1 MTDQSNSAPP
11 TSAHQLTGASRS
23 LSQMLRN
30 KRSLWTVVLILTCAG
45 LSAFATSIYLSPDLM
60 GVAALSVGAIGLW
73 ATGLVPE
80 YWTALAFFLVAVIFG
95 VAAPETIF
103 SGFHSSTFWLLFS
116 GLVLGAA
123 IKHTTLD
130 KRAAG
135 ILALLPLRSY
145 GGLLTGIVVFS
156 VALAFVMPSSIGRI
170 MILLPVISAL
180 AERVGFGAASNGRT
194 GMLAVATFGTF
205 APAFTILPA
214 NAPNMILVGMSETI
228 YGINISY
235 FDYLLLHFPVLGVVK
250 SAVLVG
256 LAMVMFPDRIP
267 THSIKAAPS
276 AAPFSR
282 QERILSL
289 VLALCLLLWLT
300 DQIHMV
306 SPAWVGMAAALI
318 CLLPGADLTRKG
330 CINTDLS
337 YGALLFVAGI
347 MGLGAVIS
355 SAGLGE
361 AVVGAITGTVAFA
374 VEWPVW
380 NTSILIGLSTL
391 VAMITNLPG
400 VPAVMTPLAGELSDA
415 TGLPLETVL
424 MTQVV
429 AFSNV
434 FLPFQAPPL
443 IAAIQAGNLPA
454 GAVIRLCLSL
464 FLISLLLLAPLDLL
478 WWHLLGMF

>member
-1 MTDQSNSAPP
+1 MTSSP
-11 TSAHQLTGASRS
+11 
-23 LSQMLRN
+23 
-30 KRSLWTVVLILTCAG
+30 CAK
-45 LSAFATSIYLSPDLM
+45 
-60 GVAALSVGAIGLW
+60 AAGAI
-73 ATGLVPE
+73 
-80 YWTALAFFLVAVIFG
+80 
-95 VAAPETIF
+95 
-103 SGFHSSTFWLLFS
+103 
-116 GLVLGAA
+116 
-123 IKHTTLD
+123 
-130 KRAAG
+130 
-135 ILALLPLRSY
+135 
-145 GGLLTGIVVFS
+145 
-156 VALAFVMPSSIGRI
+156 
-170 MILLPVISAL
+170 
-180 AERVGFGAASNGRT
+180 
-194 GMLAVATFGTF
+194 VAT
-205 APAFTILPA
+205 
-214 NAPNMILVGMSETI
+214 
-228 YGINISY
+228 
-235 FDYLLLHFPVLGVVK
+235 
-250 SAVLVG
+250 
-256 LAMVMFPDRIP
+256 
-267 THSIKAAPS
+267 
-276 AAPFSR
+276 
-282 QERILSL
+282 
-289 VLALCLLLWLT
+289 
-300 DQIHMV
+300 
-306 SPAWVGMAAALI
+306 AAALT
-318 CLLPGADLTRKG
+318 LMALPALAIDKPSGEPATRAVSSIDWAAATSAFHEASADDRTLTAAFLATEPDG
-330 CINTDLS
+330 FDDM
-337 YGALLFVAGI
+337 AMAV

>member
-1 MTDQSNSAPP
+1 MTDQSHPAAPKSTPPMPP
-11 TSAHQLTGASRS
+11 TSHTLPQLLRTG
-23 LSQMLRN
+23 
-30 KRSLWTVVLILTCAG
+30 RSLWTLLLIFACAG
-45 LSAFATSIYLSPDLM
+45 LAALATWVHLAPDLAI
-60 GVAALSVGAIGLW
+60 VAALAVSAIGLW

-80 YWTALAFFLVAVIFG
+80 YWTALAFFLVAVVLG

-123 IKHTTLD
+123 IKHTALD
-130 KRAAG
+130 KRAASV
-135 ILALLPLRSY
+135 LALLPLRSY
-145 GGLLTGIVVFS
+145 GGLLSGIVVFS

-170 MILLPVISAL
+170 MILLPIISAL
-180 AERVGFGAASNGRT
+180 AERVGFGPASNGRT

-214 NAPNMILVGMSETI
+214 NAPNMILVGMAETI
-228 YGINISY
+228 YGLNISY

-256 LAMVMFPDRIP
+256 LALIMFPDRIP
-267 THSIKAAPS
+267 PHSVAPTTTS
-276 AAPFSR
+276 EPFSR
-282 QERILSL
+282 QERALSL

-318 CLLPGADLTRKG
+318 CLLPGANLTRKG

-361 AVVGAITGTVAFA
+361 AVVGAVTGTVAFA
-374 VEWPVW
+374 ADWPVW

-400 VPAVMTPLAGELSDA
+400 VPAVMTPLAGELSEA

-443 IAAIQAGNLPA
+443 VAAIQAGNLPA
-454 GAVIRLCLSL
+454 KAIIRLCLSL
-464 FLISLLLLAPLDLL
+464 FFISLLLLAPLDLL
-478 WWHLLGMF
+478 WWHLLGML

>member
-1 MTDQSNSAPP
+1 MTDQSHSASSSKP
-11 TSAHQLTGASRS
+11 QL
-23 LSQMLRN
+23 LRKGRVWFQALWN
-30 KRSLWTVVLILTCAG
+30 LRSLWTLFLIFGCAA
-45 LSAFATSIYLSPDLM
+45 LVALATSIYLSPDLAI
-60 GVAALSVGAIGLW
+60 VAALSVTSIGLW

-80 YWTALAFFLVAVIFG
+80 YWTALAFFLVAIVLG

-145 GGLLTGIVVFS
+145 GGLLSGIVAFS

-214 NAPNMILVGMSETI
+214 NAPNMILVGMAETI
-228 YGINISY
+228 YGVQISY
-235 FDYLLLHFPVLGVVK
+235 FDYLLLHFPVLGVLK
-250 SAVLVG
+250 SVVLVG

-267 THSIKAAPS
+267 TRIVQPPQATG
-276 AAPFSR
+276 PFSR
-282 QERILSL
+282 QEQLLSL
-289 VLALCLLLWLT
+289 VLGLCLLLWLT
-300 DQIHMV
+300 DQVHMV

-361 AVVGAITGTVAFA
+361 AVVNAITGTVAFGT
-374 VEWPVW
+374 EWPIW

-400 VPAVMTPLAGELSDA
+400 VPAVMTPLAGELSEA
-415 TGLPLETVL
+415 TSLPLETVL

-443 IAAIQAGNLPA
+443 VAAIQAGNLPA
-454 GAVIRLCLSL
+454 RAVIRLCLSL

>member
-1 MTDQSNSAPP
+1 MTDQSSPTPVTPP
-11 TSAHQLTGASRS
+11 ALIQL
-23 LSQMLRN
+23 LRN
-30 KRSLWTVVLILTCAG
+30 TRSLWTLLLVLACA
-45 LSAFATSIYLSPDLM
+45 AFAAVATSAYLSPDLAI
-60 GVAALSVGAIGLW
+60 VAALSISAIGLW

-80 YWTALAFFLVAVIFG
+80 YWTALAFFLIAVVFG
-95 VAAPETIF
+95 VATPETIF

-116 GLVLGAA
+116 GLILGAA

-130 KRAAG
+130 KRAAAV
-135 ILALLPLRSY
+135 LALLPLRSY
-145 GGLLTGIVVFS
+145 GGLLTGIVAFS

-170 MILLPVISAL
+170 MILLPVIAAL
-180 AERVGFGAASNGRT
+180 AERIGFGSASNGRT
-194 GMLAVATFGTF
+194 AMLAVATFGTF

-214 NAPNMILVGMSETI
+214 NAPNMILVGMAETI

-235 FDYLLLHFPVLGVVK
+235 FDYLLLHFPVLGIVK

-256 LAMVMFPDRIP
+256 LAMIMFPDRIP
-267 THSIKAAPS
+267 LRSTKAPS
-276 AAPFSR
+276 DPTPFSR
-282 QERILSL
+282 QERMLSI
-289 VLALCLLLWLT
+289 VLALCLVLWFT
-300 DQIHMV
+300 DQIHMI

-347 MGLGAVIS
+347 MGLGSVIS

-361 AVVGAITGTVAFA
+361 AVVGAITGKVAFA
-374 VEWPVW
+374 ADWPVW

-454 GAVIRLCLSL
+454 SAVIRLCLSL
-464 FLISLLLLAPLDLL
+464 FFISLLLLAPLDLL
-478 WWHLLGMF
+478 WWHLLNML